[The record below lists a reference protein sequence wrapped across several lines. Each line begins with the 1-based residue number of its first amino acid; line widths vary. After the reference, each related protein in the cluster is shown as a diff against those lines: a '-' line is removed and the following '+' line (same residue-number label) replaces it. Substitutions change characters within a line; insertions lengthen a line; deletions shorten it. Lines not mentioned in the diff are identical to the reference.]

1 MPRTPRSISPT
12 GSVRAAVHLV
22 MANAITKVSAHESFT
37 AALLAAGELEDGAV
51 RHLDGAW
58 CAVRLNAGT
67 AERYNRRADRAA
79 RRPGYA
85 DV

>member
-1 MPRTPRSISPT
+1 MHDFALESA
-12 GSVRAAVHLV
+12 RADVHMS
-22 MANAITKVSAHESFT
+22 MANVIKVSAHDFFT
-37 AALLAAGELEDGAV
+37 AALLAAGELDDGAV

-79 RRPGYA
+79 RRPGHA